1 MDINKIED
9 KIQQRINKGKKIV
22 PFKKI
27 NKTDKSLVRVLKNEG
42 TNNIRNKS
50 GEIIH
55 IPERER
61 D

>member
-9 KIQQRINKGKKIV
+9 KIQHRGLTKKKKIV

-55 IPERER
+55 IPER